1 MMVTLIAM
9 GGGTVAGITCDAVAA
24 LSAADLILG
33 AERLLNDL
41 PGSFTSSRIP
51 CKKTSEIWD
60 ALEETHARKPA
71 VLYSGDTGFYSGARP
86 LIDLLR
92 DKGVEFTVYPGVSSV
107 QMLAARLGRPWQDWN
122 LVSAHGVSCDPVA
135 EVMKGKPT
143 AFLTGGK
150 LLPADLCRIL
160 LDAGLGDLPAVV
172 GENLSYPDEALKT
185 GTVKAFAKKK
195 FSPLNVLLVEPAK
208 QPDHKGIH
216 IPDSAFVRAKVPM
229 TKQLVRAAVVSRLNP
244 VPGETVW
251 DVGCGTGSVSIELAR
266 AAFPGHVYGVDR
278 NHDAVELSLQNR
290 EHFGAYNFHVQEG
303 EAPDVLNGLPDP
315 DAVFIGGTKGQLTDI
330 LKTVLERNPTARICL
345 NAVTLETLNHAV
357 SAFSELG
364 IKSDITQISV
374 SESAKLGSSHM
385 LKPQNPVFLIAG
397 NCS

>member
-1 MMVTLIAM
+1 MLVTLIAM

-24 LSAADLILG
+24 LSSSDLILG
-33 AERLLNDL
+33 AERLLEDL
-41 PGSFTSSRIP
+41 PGSFTPNRVP

-60 ALEETHARKPA
+60 AMLEFHPRKPA

-92 DKGVEFTVYPGVSSV
+92 DKNVEFTVYPGVSSV
-107 QMLAARLGRPWQDWN
+107 QLLAARLGRSWQDWN
-122 LVSAHGVSCDPVA
+122 LVSAHGVSCDPVS

-150 LLPADLCRIL
+150 VLPADLCRIL
-160 LDAGLGDLPAVV
+160 LDAGLGDLPAAV
-172 GENLSYPDEALKT
+172 GENLSYRDEAVKE
-185 GTVKAFAKKK
+185 GTVESFAKKE
-195 FSPLNVLLVEPAK
+195 FSPLNVLLVDPAK
-208 QPDHKGIH
+208 QPEHKGVH
-216 IPDSAFVRAKVPM
+216 IPDKAFTRAKVPM
-229 TKQLVRAAVVSRLNP
+229 TKQLVRAAVISRLNP

-266 AAFPGHVYGVDR
+266 AVFPGHVYGVDN
-278 NHDAVELSLQNR
+278 NHDAVELSRQNR
-290 EHFGAYNFHVQEG
+290 ELFGAYNFHVLEG
-303 EAPDVLNGLPDP
+303 EAPDVLAELPDP

-330 LKTVLERNPTARICL
+330 LKVILERNPKARICL
-345 NAVTLETLNHAV
+345 NAVTLETLNQAV
-357 SAFSELG
+357 SAFAELG
-364 IKSDITQISV
+364 IKADVTQISI

-397 NCS
+397 NGA